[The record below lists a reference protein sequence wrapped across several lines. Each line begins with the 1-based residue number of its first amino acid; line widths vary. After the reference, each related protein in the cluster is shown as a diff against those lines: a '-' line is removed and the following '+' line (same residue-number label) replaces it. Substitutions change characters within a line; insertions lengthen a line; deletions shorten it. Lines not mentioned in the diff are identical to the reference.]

1 MAVLVCIPIKSGN
14 FKGSLL
20 RVPFSPHPLQNLLFV
35 DFLTGASLTSVR
47 WYLIVILIC
56 FSLIMNSVYFIKHVW
71 IHALMGALNWWWTDF
86 SEKKIEFSLTKPAE
100 FYSLVFWLP
109 QTIAPVNPTPLSD
122 QISRGWDGSVN
133 MRSGQ
138 RFEALDLTQ
147 EKWRHTFLI
156 NMMES

>member
-1 MAVLVCIPIKSGN
+1 
-14 FKGSLL
+14 
-20 RVPFSPHPLQNLLFV
+20 
-35 DFLTGASLTSVR
+35 
-47 WYLIVILIC
+47 
-56 FSLIMNSVYFIKHVW
+56 
-71 IHALMGALNWWWTDF
+71 MGALNWWWTDF